1 MKRLS
6 PFYACAGFEILRY
19 FTLSWALGQLFSRF
33 PPQILRFV
41 AAPNLLF
48 GVAFFFLAMDP
59 VRYGVYRPL
68 ILAGKAVA
76 VFAALV
82 SVPRLAGLDGERMRV
97 SLSVLAALAL
107 VVVWDISS
115 ALVLLLRN
123 FPVAEIVDNSTA
135 STEPE
140 VVEVD

>member
-6 PFYACAGFEILRY
+6 PFYAFAGFEILRY
-19 FTLSWALGQLFSRF
+19 FTLAWALGELMSRF

-41 AAPNLLF
+41 AAPNLIF

-68 ILAGKAVA
+68 ILVGKAVS

-82 SVPRLAGLDGERMRV
+82 AAPRLAGLDGELMRV
-97 SLSVLAALAL
+97 SLSVLSGLAL
-107 VVVWDISS
+107 VVLWDVSS
-115 ALVLLLRN
+115 ALVLLLRR
-123 FPVAEIVDNSTA
+123 FPAAEMAVNPEPSTA
-135 STEPE
+135 PE